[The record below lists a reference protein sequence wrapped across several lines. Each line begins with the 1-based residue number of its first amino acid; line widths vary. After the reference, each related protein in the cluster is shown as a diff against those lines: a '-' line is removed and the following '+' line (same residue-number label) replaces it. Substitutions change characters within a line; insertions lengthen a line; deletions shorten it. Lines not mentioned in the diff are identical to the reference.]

1 MFRLGKVGALS
12 QDYGP
17 VALVSGGSRGIG
29 AAIVRRLAAVGW
41 DVSFGHH
48 DDEQSAREAEK
59 AAGELGARVVA
70 VSVDMADAVGVASWV
85 RQAEEEMGA
94 IEAVVSCAGVIRDRP
109 PALVADVDWR
119 TVIDTELDGMF
130 HLCRAAVL
138 PMMRRRSG
146 RIVTVSSVVGVYG
159 HTARGDNLAAKP
171 GIAGFVRALAAQKR
185 RFGIRVNAIA
195 PGPVG
200 RDMTAIVPER
210 TTASLTE
217 TIALRRF
224 GNSAEVA
231 ELVEFL
237 LSDEAAELT
246 GTVLEA
252 HGGASL

>member
-1 MFRLGKVGALS
+1 M
-12 QDYGP
+12 
-17 VALVSGGSRGIG
+17 ALVSGGSRGVG
-29 AAIVRRLAAVGW
+29 AAIVRRLAAAGW
-41 DVSFGHH
+41 DVSFSHH
-48 DDEQSAREAEK
+48 DDEQSARESEK
-59 AAGELGARVVA
+59 AAGELGVRVVTA
-70 VSVDMADAVGVASWV
+70 SVDMADSAAVTSWV
-85 RQAEEEMGA
+85 RQAEDEMGP

-138 PMMRRRSG
+138 PMMRRGSG

-159 HTARGDNLAAKP
+159 HTAVGDHLAAKP
-171 GIAGFVRALAAQKR
+171 GIAGFVKALAAQTR

-200 RDMTAIVPER
+200 QDMTAIVPER

-224 GNSAEVA
+224 GSATEVA
-231 ELVEFL
+231 ELVAFL
-237 LSDEAAELT
+237 LSGEASEIT
-246 GTVLEA
+246 GTVLEVHA
-252 HGGASL
+252 GRSL